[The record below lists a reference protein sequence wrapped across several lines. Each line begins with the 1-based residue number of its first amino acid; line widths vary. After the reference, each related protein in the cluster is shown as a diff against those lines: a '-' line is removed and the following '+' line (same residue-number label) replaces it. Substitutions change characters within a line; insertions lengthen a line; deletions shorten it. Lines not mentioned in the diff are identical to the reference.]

1 MRKGTDLIG
10 KAVVTYD
17 TGERIAVILDV
28 IFDQDSNMLLG
39 FLVDEAGWFSSSKV
53 IPFVSIRS
61 IGIDAI
67 IVSSKDATV
76 SAREIQPID
85 RVLEHNNIMKGMKI
99 ISTDGRDLGTTIDLY
114 FDELTGK
121 IDGYEVSGGMFAD
134 DSGHSFVPAPPTI
147 NIGKEVALVPSET
160 ADLMQEY
167 TIGVKIAIET
177 TDPTDARL
185 PVAAETT
192 TSTETTEIVDRLQA
206 QKEFILGKIAKSDV
220 ETQDGVALVL
230 AGREITQSTIDL
242 AEDYGQLDALYR
254 SAGGGNAH
262 TDTRVEV
269 SAPERLRQAALGRR
283 VKRSVYATDGY
294 IIAATGQ
301 IVTAQVIERAITYDR
316 QQALLE
322 SLGLPTGNTVNDRPN
337 ITGAQIDRPTFD
349 RA

>member
-85 RVLEHNNIMKGMKI
+85 RVLEHNNIMQGMKI

-134 DSGHSFVPAPPTI
+134 NGHSFVPAPPTI
-147 NIGKEVALVPSET
+147 NIGKEVAFVPSET

-167 TIGVKIAIET
+167 MIRVKTAIEI

-185 PVAAETT
+185 PVAAATT
-192 TSTETTEIVDRLQA
+192 TNTETTEIVDRLQA

-220 ETQDGVALVL
+220 ETQDGVTLVL

-242 AEDYGQLDALYR
+242 AEDYRQLDALYS
-254 SAGGGNAH
+254 SAGGVNSH

-269 SAPERLRQAALGRR
+269 SAAERLRQAAQGRR

-294 IIAATGQ
+294 IVAATGQ

-322 SLGLPTGNTVNDRPN
+322 SLGLPTGTTVNDRPN
-337 ITGAQIDRPTFD
+337 ITGAQIDLPTLD

>member
-17 TGERIAVILDV
+17 TGERIAIILDV

-53 IPFVSIRS
+53 IPFGSIRS

-67 IVSSKDATV
+67 IVSSKDATACA
-76 SAREIQPID
+76 SEIQPID
-85 RVLEHNNIMKGMKI
+85 RVLEHNNIMKGIKI

-121 IDGYEVSGGMFAD
+121 IDGYEVTGGMFAD
-134 DSGHSFVPAPPTI
+134 NGHSFVPAPPTI

-167 TIGVKIAIET
+167 IIRVKTAIDT
-177 TDPTDARL
+177 TDPTAARL
-185 PVAAETT
+185 SAATATT
-192 TSTETTEIVDRLQA
+192 TITETTEIVDRLQA

-220 ETQDGVALVL
+220 ETQDGVTLVL

-242 AEDYGQLDALYR
+242 AEDYGQLDPLYS
-254 SAGGGNAH
+254 SAGGGVKPH
-262 TDTRVEV
+262 TDTKVEV
-269 SAPERLRQAALGRR
+269 SDAQRLRQAAQGRR
-283 VKRSVYATDGY
+283 VKRSVYATDGC
-294 IIAATGQ
+294 IVAATGQ

-322 SLGLPTGNTVNDRPN
+322 SLGLPTGTAVNDRPN
-337 ITGAQIDRPTFD
+337 IAGVQIDRPTLD

>member
-17 TGERIAVILDV
+17 TGEQIAIILDV

-76 SAREIQPID
+76 SASEIQPID
-85 RVLEHNNIMKGMKI
+85 RVLEHNNIMKGVKI

-134 DSGHSFVPAPPTI
+134 NGHSFVPAPPTI

-167 TIGVKIAIET
+167 IIRVKTAIDT
-177 TDPTDARL
+177 TDARL
-185 PVAAETT
+185 PVSAETT
-192 TSTETTEIVDRLQA
+192 TSTETTEIVARLQA

-220 ETQDGVALVL
+220 ETQDGVTLVL

-242 AEDYGQLDALYR
+242 AEDYRQLDALYS
-254 SAGGGNAH
+254 SAGGGVNAH
-262 TDTRVEV
+262 TDTTVEV
-269 SAPERLRQAALGRR
+269 SDPERLRQVAQGRR
-283 VKRSVYATDGY
+283 VKSSVYATNGY
-294 IIAATGQ
+294 IVAATGQ
-301 IVTAQVIERAITYDR
+301 IVTAQIIERAITYDR
-316 QQALLE
+316 KQALLE
-322 SLGLPTGNTVNDRPN
+322 SLGLPTGNTVNDRPI
-337 ITGAQIDRPTFD
+337 ITISGAQINRPTVD